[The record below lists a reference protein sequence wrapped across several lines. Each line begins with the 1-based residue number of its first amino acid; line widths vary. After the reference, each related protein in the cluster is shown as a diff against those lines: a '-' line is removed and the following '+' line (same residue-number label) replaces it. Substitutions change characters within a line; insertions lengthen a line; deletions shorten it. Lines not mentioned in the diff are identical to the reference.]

1 MESIQK
7 NNKCC
12 IEQTATKKYSS
23 DAQSTNKPKICQ
35 DFVAFVY
42 QIISPHEFSV
52 SKISCFR

>member
-23 DAQSTNKPKICQ
+23 DAQFTNKPKICQ
-35 DFVAFVY
+35 DFAYFLY
-42 QIISPHEFSV
+42 RNFQHDFAV
-52 SKISCFR
+52 SKISCIR

>member
-12 IEQTATKKYSS
+12 IEQTATKMYCS

-42 QIISPHEFSV
+42 QIIFKHNFAV
-52 SKISCFR
+52 SKSNCFR